1 MTEKQVNVQVDNGQT
16 FFAHEMSINFSPL
29 QFVFDFRNVTPR
41 VDLRSRMQPVL
52 NIKHN
57 VVLVDPYHA
66 KRILG
71 LLTRVIDDYEKKFG
85 KIKKPKALEKA
96 EKLNKEAQEAQ
107 QRVDELLKRIED
119 ERNGKNL

>member
-71 LLTRVIDDYEKKFG
+71 LLKRVIDDYEKKFG

-107 QRVDELLKRIED
+107 QRV
-119 ERNGKNL
+119 GTPSGTPSYFG